1 MQSALVIK
9 QIDDYDY
16 ILREQFDFRCADEG
30 CCKTYT
36 VPKEVGVGTIRNIFP
51 CGNVGLSIIRLKLR
65 YPLVMQYDG
74 YNSAFETTCCFGGHI
89 AYSETGVIDTCLSPN
104 ELGIYTKQNSCG
116 MMMYPAGEDIT
127 AVSLFG
133 TDEFKQALPFAF
145 AGMQSQNTKPDGLT
159 DWLMEPK
166 KPELPFIR
174 LFRNIIDSPVEG
186 AMQPIFYEGITKTLL
201 TQLWQRYIANPMR
214 GITRSSLSPAEY
226 AAVLRAHDILSERY
240 AAPPTIPQL
249 ARLVFL
255 NETRLKQGFKETFG
269 KTIHQFTHSIRM
281 ETARSLLDDKNTTV
295 SQAAY
300 AVGYVNVSHFSQAFR
315 KFYGRSL
322 RFPAI
327 LP

>member
-16 ILREQFDFRCADEG
+16 ILREQFGFRCADEG

-116 MMMYPAGEDIT
+116 MMMYPAGEAIT

-145 AGMQSQNTKPDGLT
+145 TGMQSQNTEPDGLT

-174 LFRNIIDSPVEG
+174 LFKDIIDSPVEG
-186 AMQPIFYEGITKTLL
+186 AM
-201 TQLWQRYIANPMR
+201 
-214 GITRSSLSPAEY
+214 
-226 AAVLRAHDILSERY
+226 
-240 AAPPTIPQL
+240 
-249 ARLVFL
+249 
-255 NETRLKQGFKETFG
+255 
-269 KTIHQFTHSIRM
+269 
-281 ETARSLLDDKNTTV
+281 
-295 SQAAY
+295 
-300 AVGYVNVSHFSQAFR
+300 
-315 KFYGRSL
+315 
-322 RFPAI
+322 
-327 LP
+327 